1 MLFDA
6 ALVCSLTGIKRVYL
20 GHEKSA
26 DFGNGATVLVDARG
40 PVEINHQYDKSSAF
54 LTLAADYVRS
64 YIQPLVVI
72 ESRLCN
78 MWELHIAKVFC
89 REPILRPFH
98 KLFLSCNEPLGD
110 DLFARRHPTS
120 IMLPSPPTATSTE
133 DPITSSLLIPSP
145 PKATTGFPLCL
156 ACEGYHTPRYTT
168 PLTPI
173 STQCINARGYLPP
186 SLTFT
191 PAPHRVPHT
200 TSTSRDPTDRVQGKA
215 WAQITRCTQ

>member
-26 DFGNGATVLVDARG
+26 DFGNGATVLVDTRG

-54 LTLAADYVRS
+54 LILAADYVRS
-64 YIQPLVVI
+64 YIQPRVII

-89 REPILRPFH
+89 REPVLRPFH

-120 IMLPSPPTATSTE
+120 IMLLPSPPIATSTE
-133 DPITSSLLIPSP
+133 PITSSQT
-145 PKATTGFPLCL
+145 ATTDFPLCL
-156 ACEGYHTPRYTT
+156 ACESYHSPRYTT
-168 PLTPI
+168 T
-173 STQCINARGYLPP
+173 SHTHINAVY
-186 SLTFT
+186 
-191 PAPHRVPHT
+191 
-200 TSTSRDPTDRVQGKA
+200 
-215 WAQITRCTQ
+215 